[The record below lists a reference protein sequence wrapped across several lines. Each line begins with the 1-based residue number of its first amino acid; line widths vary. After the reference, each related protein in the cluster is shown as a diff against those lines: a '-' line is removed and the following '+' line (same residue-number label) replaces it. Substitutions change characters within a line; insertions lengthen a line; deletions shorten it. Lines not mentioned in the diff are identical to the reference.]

1 MLLLLTAVL
10 ILTIGAAGG
19 ALVQRSIGV
28 GNLLREVGVAY
39 PTRTPPPPTPIPA
52 PALSADNI
60 AKIHQGSLA
69 LFILAGQSNMSG
81 VGPVPANAPGPSS
94 QIYLFGNDYRWRI
107 AEEPLDAPTNQVD
120 EVSLDRFAGYG
131 SGLAFANAL
140 LADNP
145 DLVIGLIPCAKWS
158 STISEWRRDLSDNA
172 LYGSCIKRAQAASTM
187 GDLAGIL
194 FFQGESDTVD
204 PARFPK
210 FDPQPDQWASL
221 FAELVADFRTD
232 LGQPDLPVVFAQ
244 IGTYQSP
251 DTVPHWTTVQEQQA
265 SISLPMVAMITTDDL
280 ALQDEV
286 HFTADSYTIIGAR
299 FAEAYQKLWAG
310 EAP

>member
-1 MLLLLTAVL
+1 M
-10 ILTIGAAGG
+10 
-19 ALVQRSIGV
+19 VQRSFGV
-28 GNLLREVGVAY
+28 GNLLREIGVPY
-39 PTRTPPPPTPIPA
+39 PTRMPAPPTPIPA
-52 PALSADNI
+52 PAPSADNI
-60 AKIHQGSLA
+60 APIHQGSLA

-81 VGPVPANAPGPSS
+81 VGPVPVDTPVPSP

-120 EVSLDRFAGYG
+120 QISLDRYAGY
-131 SGLAFANAL
+131 SPGLAFANAL
-140 LADNP
+140 MADNP

-158 STISEWRRDLSDNA
+158 SSLSQWRRDLSDNT
-172 LYGSCIKRAQAASTM
+172 LYGSCIKRAKAASPM

-204 PARFPK
+204 PARFPA

-221 FAELVADFRTD
+221 FAGLVADFRAD

-251 DTVPHWTTVQEQQA
+251 DIVPHWKTVQEQQA
-265 SISLPMVAMITTDDL
+265 SVSLPMVTMITTSDL

-299 FAEAYQKLWAG
+299 FAEAYQELLAG